1 MKKLVKRYIAES
13 GLLLIGIL
21 WGMGFVTVKIGLNA
35 GMNTFYLMW
44 LRFLGSFVLLSILFR
59 KKIKKV
65 SKDDLKAGVIL
76 GIIQYFGYVFQTY
89 GAAYT
94 TVGKNAFFTAI
105 NVIIVP
111 YIFWIL
117 NKKRPDIFS
126 FSASIICLIGVG
138 IMSLD
143 GNLSFTHLNKGD
155 VMTIISAFF
164 FALQVAYTGYF
175 GRKVHPMNL
184 VLLQMLVGGLMF
196 AVTQLVTSGIS
207 EVTPLH
213 GKTLIAM
220 IYIIVFSTA
229 IPMLLQTYCQ
239 RLTTATRASILMST
253 ESMFAPVFAF
263 FILGEMMSL
272 RVALGA
278 ALILFA
284 VIVSETKLGLVKE
297 EDLETLK

>member
-184 VLLQMLVGGLMF
+184 VLLQMLVGGLLF
-196 AVTQLVTSGIS
+196 AGTQFATSGLR
-207 EVTPLH
+207 EVIPLH
-213 GKTLIAM
+213 GETLMAI
-220 IYIIVFSTA
+220 IYAVVFSTA
-229 IPMLLQTYCQ
+229 IPMLLQIYCQ

-253 ESMFAPVFAF
+253 ESMFAPIFAF
-263 FILGEMMSL
+263 FVLGEIMTL

-278 ALILFA
+278 VFILFS
-284 VIVSETKLGLVKE
+284 VVVSETKLGMVKE
-297 EDLETLK
+297 TDL

>member
-89 GAAYT
+89 GAANT

-143 GNLSFTHLNKGD
+143 SNLNFTHLNKGD

-184 VLLQMLVGGLMF
+184 VLLQMLVGGLLF
-196 AVTQLVTSGIS
+196 AGTQFATSGLR
-207 EVTPLH
+207 EVIPLH
-213 GKTLIAM
+213 GETLMAI
-220 IYIIVFSTA
+220 IYAVVFSTA
-229 IPMLLQTYCQ
+229 IPMLLQIYCQ

-253 ESMFAPVFAF
+253 ESMFAPIFAF
-263 FILGEMMSL
+263 LVLGEMMTL

-278 ALILFA
+278 VFILFS
-284 VIVSETKLGLVKE
+284 VVVSETKLGMVKE
-297 EDLETLK
+297 ANL

>member
-44 LRFLGSFVLLSILFR
+44 LRFLGSFVLLYILFR

-89 GAAYT
+89 GAANT

-111 YIFWIL
+111 YIFWML

-143 GNLSFTHLNKGD
+143 SNLNFTHLNKGD

-184 VLLQMLVGGLMF
+184 VLLQMLVGGLLF
-196 AVTQLVTSGIS
+196 AGTQFATSGLR
-207 EVTPLH
+207 EVIPLH
-213 GKTLIAM
+213 GETLMAI
-220 IYIIVFSTA
+220 IYAVVFSTA
-229 IPMLLQTYCQ
+229 IPMLLQIYCQ

-253 ESMFAPVFAF
+253 ESMFAPIFAF
-263 FILGEMMSL
+263 LVLGEMMTL

-278 ALILFA
+278 VFILFS
-284 VIVSETKLGLVKE
+284 VVVSETKLGMVKE
-297 EDLETLK
+297 ANL

>member
-89 GAAYT
+89 GAANT

-143 GNLSFTHLNKGD
+143 SNLNFTHLNKGD

-184 VLLQMLVGGLMF
+184 VLLQMLVGGLLF
-196 AVTQLVTSGIS
+196 AGTQFATSGLS
-207 EVTPLH
+207 EVIPLH
-213 GKTLIAM
+213 GETLMAI
-220 IYIIVFSTA
+220 IYVVVFSTA
-229 IPMLLQTYCQ
+229 IPMLLQIYCQ
-239 RLTTATRASILMST
+239 RLTTATKASILMST

-263 FILGEMMSL
+263 FILGEMMTL

-278 ALILFA
+278 IFILFS
-284 VIVSETKLGLVKE
+284 VVVSETKLGLVKE
-297 EDLETLK
+297 ANL

>member
-65 SKDDLKAGVIL
+65 SKDDLKAGLIL

-89 GAAYT
+89 GAAHT

-184 VLLQMLVGGLMF
+184 VLLQMLIGGLLF
-196 AVTQLVTSGIS
+196 AGTQFATSGLR
-207 EVTPLH
+207 EVIPLH
-213 GKTLIAM
+213 GETLMAI
-220 IYIIVFSTA
+220 IYAVVFSTA
-229 IPMLLQTYCQ
+229 IPMLLQIYCQ

-253 ESMFAPVFAF
+253 ESMFAPIFAF
-263 FILGEMMSL
+263 FVLGEIMTL

-278 ALILFA
+278 VFILFS
-284 VIVSETKLGLVKE
+284 VVVSETKLGMVKE
-297 EDLETLK
+297 TNL

>member
-1 MKKLVKRYIAES
+1 MKELVKRYIAES

-65 SKDDLKAGVIL
+65 SKDDLKAGIIL

-89 GAAYT
+89 GAANT

-143 GNLSFTHLNKGD
+143 SNLNFTHLNKGD

-184 VLLQMLVGGLMF
+184 VLLQMLVGGLLF
-196 AVTQLVTSGIS
+196 AGTQFATSGLR
-207 EVTPLH
+207 EVIPLH
-213 GKTLIAM
+213 GETLMAI
-220 IYIIVFSTA
+220 IYAVVFSTA
-229 IPMLLQTYCQ
+229 IPMLLQIYCQ

-253 ESMFAPVFAF
+253 ESMFAPIFAF
-263 FILGEMMSL
+263 LVLGEMMTL

-278 ALILFA
+278 VFILFS
-284 VIVSETKLGLVKE
+284 VVVSETKLGMVKE
-297 EDLETLK
+297 ANL

>member
-65 SKDDLKAGVIL
+65 SKDDLKAGLIL

-89 GAAYT
+89 GAAHT

-138 IMSLD
+138 IISLD

-184 VLLQMLVGGLMF
+184 VLLQMLVGGLLF
-196 AVTQLVTSGIS
+196 AGTQFATSGLR
-207 EVTPLH
+207 EVIPLH
-213 GKTLIAM
+213 GETLMAI
-220 IYIIVFSTA
+220 IYAVVFSTA
-229 IPMLLQTYCQ
+229 IPMLLQIYCQ

-253 ESMFAPVFAF
+253 ESMFAPIFAF
-263 FILGEMMSL
+263 FVLGEIMTL

-278 ALILFA
+278 VFILFS
-284 VIVSETKLGLVKE
+284 VVVSETKLGMVKE
-297 EDLETLK
+297 TDL

>member
-89 GAAYT
+89 GAAHT

-111 YIFWIL
+111 YVFWML

-126 FSASIICLIGVG
+126 FSASIICMIGVG

-184 VLLQMLVGGLMF
+184 VLLQMLVGGLLF
-196 AVTQLVTSGIS
+196 AGTQFATSGLR
-207 EVTPLH
+207 EVIPLH
-213 GKTLIAM
+213 GETLMAI
-220 IYIIVFSTA
+220 IYAVVFSTA
-229 IPMLLQTYCQ
+229 IPMLLQIYCQ

-253 ESMFAPVFAF
+253 ESMFAPIFAF
-263 FILGEMMSL
+263 LVLGEMMTL

-278 ALILFA
+278 VFILFS
-284 VIVSETKLGLVKE
+284 VVVSETKLGMVKE
-297 EDLETLK
+297 ANL

>member
-89 GAAYT
+89 GAAHT

-143 GNLSFTHLNKGD
+143 SNLNFTHLNKGD

-196 AVTQLVTSGIS
+196 AGTQFATSGLR
-207 EVTPLH
+207 EVIPLH
-213 GKTLIAM
+213 GETLMAI
-220 IYIIVFSTA
+220 IYAVVFSTA
-229 IPMLLQTYCQ
+229 IPMLLQIYCQ

-253 ESMFAPVFAF
+253 ESMFAPIFAF
-263 FILGEMMSL
+263 LVLGEMMTL

-278 ALILFA
+278 VFILFS
-284 VIVSETKLGLVKE
+284 VVVSETKLGMVKE
-297 EDLETLK
+297 ANL

>member
-89 GAAYT
+89 GAAHT

-126 FSASIICLIGVG
+126 FSASIICMIGVG

-184 VLLQMLVGGLMF
+184 VLLQMLVGGLLF
-196 AVTQLVTSGIS
+196 AGTQFATSGLR
-207 EVTPLH
+207 EVIPLH
-213 GKTLIAM
+213 GETLMAI
-220 IYIIVFSTA
+220 IYAVVFSTA
-229 IPMLLQTYCQ
+229 IPMLLQIYCQ

-253 ESMFAPVFAF
+253 ESMFAPIFAF
-263 FILGEMMSL
+263 FVLGEIMTL

-278 ALILFA
+278 VFILFS
-284 VIVSETKLGLVKE
+284 VVVSETKLGLVKE
-297 EDLETLK
+297 ANL

>member
-89 GAAYT
+89 GAAHT

-126 FSASIICLIGVG
+126 FSASIICMIGVG

-184 VLLQMLVGGLMF
+184 VLLQMLVGGLLF
-196 AVTQLVTSGIS
+196 AGTQFATSGLR
-207 EVTPLH
+207 EVIPLH
-213 GKTLIAM
+213 GETLMAI
-220 IYIIVFSTA
+220 IYAVVFSTA
-229 IPMLLQTYCQ
+229 IPMLLQIYCQ

-253 ESMFAPVFAF
+253 ESMFAPIFAF
-263 FILGEMMSL
+263 FVLGEIMTL

-278 ALILFA
+278 AFILFS
-284 VIVSETKLGLVKE
+284 VVVSETKLGMVKE
-297 EDLETLK
+297 TDL

>member
-35 GMNTFYLMW
+35 GMNTFYLIW

-184 VLLQMLVGGLMF
+184 VLLQMLVGGLLF
-196 AVTQLVTSGIS
+196 AGTQFATSGLS
-207 EVTPLH
+207 EVIPLH
-213 GKTLIAM
+213 GETLMAI
-220 IYIIVFSTA
+220 IYAVVFSTA
-229 IPMLLQTYCQ
+229 IPMLLQIYCQ

-253 ESMFAPVFAF
+253 ESMFAPIFAF
-263 FILGEMMSL
+263 FVLGEIMTL

-278 ALILFA
+278 VFILFS
-284 VIVSETKLGLVKE
+284 VVVSETKLGMVKE
-297 EDLETLK
+297 TDL

>member
-89 GAAYT
+89 GAAHT

-111 YIFWIL
+111 YIFWML

-126 FSASIICLIGVG
+126 FSASIICMIGVG

-155 VMTIISAFF
+155 VITIISAFF

-184 VLLQMLVGGLMF
+184 VLLQMLVGGLLF
-196 AVTQLVTSGIS
+196 AGTQFATSGLR
-207 EVTPLH
+207 EVIPLH
-213 GKTLIAM
+213 GETLMAI
-220 IYIIVFSTA
+220 IYAVVFSTA
-229 IPMLLQTYCQ
+229 IPMLLQIYCQ

-253 ESMFAPVFAF
+253 ESMFAPIFAF
-263 FILGEMMSL
+263 FVLGEIMTL

-278 ALILFA
+278 AFILFS
-284 VIVSETKLGLVKE
+284 VVVSETKLGMVKE
-297 EDLETLK
+297 TDL

>member
-89 GAAYT
+89 GAANT

-143 GNLSFTHLNKGD
+143 SNLNFTHLNKGD

-184 VLLQMLVGGLMF
+184 VLLQMLVGGLLF
-196 AVTQLVTSGIS
+196 AGTQFATSGLR
-207 EVTPLH
+207 EVIPLH
-213 GKTLIAM
+213 GETLMAI
-220 IYIIVFSTA
+220 IYLVVFSTA
-229 IPMLLQTYCQ
+229 IPMMLQIYCQ
-239 RLTTATRASILMST
+239 RLTTATKASILMST

-263 FILGEMMSL
+263 FILGEMMTL

-278 ALILFA
+278 TLILFA

-297 EDLETLK
+297 AKL

>member
-44 LRFLGSFVLLSILFR
+44 LRFLGSFVLLSILLR

-89 GAAYT
+89 GAAHT

-111 YIFWIL
+111 YIFWML

-143 GNLSFTHLNKGD
+143 SNLNFTHLNKGD

-184 VLLQMLVGGLMF
+184 VLLQMLVGGLLF
-196 AVTQLVTSGIS
+196 AGTQFATSGLR
-207 EVTPLH
+207 EVIPLH
-213 GKTLIAM
+213 GETLMAI
-220 IYIIVFSTA
+220 IYAVVFSTA
-229 IPMLLQTYCQ
+229 IPMLLQIYCQ

-253 ESMFAPVFAF
+253 ESMFAPIFAF
-263 FILGEMMSL
+263 LVLGEMMTL

-278 ALILFA
+278 VFILFS
-284 VIVSETKLGLVKE
+284 VVVSETKLGMVKE
-297 EDLETLK
+297 ANL

>member
-89 GAAYT
+89 GAANT

-111 YIFWIL
+111 YIFWML

-143 GNLSFTHLNKGD
+143 SNLNFTHLNKGD

-184 VLLQMLVGGLMF
+184 VLLQMLVGGLLF
-196 AVTQLVTSGIS
+196 AGTQFATSGLR
-207 EVTPLH
+207 EVIPLH
-213 GKTLIAM
+213 GETLMAI
-220 IYIIVFSTA
+220 IYAVVFSTA
-229 IPMLLQTYCQ
+229 IPMLLQIYCQ

-253 ESMFAPVFAF
+253 ESMFAPIFAF
-263 FILGEMMSL
+263 LVLGEMMTL

-278 ALILFA
+278 VFILFS
-284 VIVSETKLGLVKE
+284 VVVSETKLGMVKE
-297 EDLETLK
+297 ANL

>member
-89 GAAYT
+89 GAAHT

-126 FSASIICLIGVG
+126 FSASIICMIGVG

-184 VLLQMLVGGLMF
+184 VLLQMLVGGLLF
-196 AVTQLVTSGIS
+196 AGTQFATSGLR
-207 EVTPLH
+207 EVIPLH
-213 GKTLIAM
+213 GETLMAI
-220 IYIIVFSTA
+220 IYAVVFSTA
-229 IPMLLQTYCQ
+229 IPMLLQIYCQ
-239 RLTTATRASILMST
+239 RLTTATKASILMST
-253 ESMFAPVFAF
+253 ESMFAPIFAF
-263 FILGEMMSL
+263 FVLGEIMTL

-278 ALILFA
+278 VFILFS
-284 VIVSETKLGLVKE
+284 VVVSETKLGMVKE
-297 EDLETLK
+297 EDL

>member
-89 GAAYT
+89 GAAHT

-143 GNLSFTHLNKGD
+143 SNLNFTHLNKGD

-184 VLLQMLVGGLMF
+184 VLLQMLVGGLLF
-196 AVTQLVTSGIS
+196 AGTQFATSGLS
-207 EVTPLH
+207 EVIPLH
-213 GKTLIAM
+213 GETLMAI
-220 IYIIVFSTA
+220 IYVVVFSTA
-229 IPMLLQTYCQ
+229 IPMLLQIYCQ
-239 RLTTATRASILMST
+239 RLTTATKASILMST

-263 FILGEMMSL
+263 FILGEMMTL

-278 ALILFA
+278 IFILFS
-284 VIVSETKLGLVKE
+284 VVVSETKLGLVKE
-297 EDLETLK
+297 ANL

>member
-89 GAAYT
+89 GAANT

-143 GNLSFTHLNKGD
+143 SNLNFTHLNKGD

-184 VLLQMLVGGLMF
+184 VLLQMLVGGLLF
-196 AVTQLVTSGIS
+196 AGTQFATSGLS
-207 EVTPLH
+207 EVIPLH
-213 GKTLIAM
+213 GETLMAI
-220 IYIIVFSTA
+220 IYLVVFSTA
-229 IPMLLQTYCQ
+229 IPMMLQIYCQ
-239 RLTTATRASILMST
+239 RLTTATKASILMST

-263 FILGEMMSL
+263 FILGEMMTL

-278 ALILFA
+278 IFILFS
-284 VIVSETKLGLVKE
+284 VVVSETKLGLVKE
-297 EDLETLK
+297 AKL

>member
-89 GAAYT
+89 GAAHT

-126 FSASIICLIGVG
+126 FSASIICMIGVG

-155 VMTIISAFF
+155 VITIISAFF

-184 VLLQMLVGGLMF
+184 VLLQMLVGGLLF
-196 AVTQLVTSGIS
+196 AGTQFATSGLR
-207 EVTPLH
+207 EVIPLH
-213 GKTLIAM
+213 GETLMAI
-220 IYIIVFSTA
+220 IYAVVFSTA
-229 IPMLLQTYCQ
+229 IPMLLQIYCQ

-253 ESMFAPVFAF
+253 ESMFAPIFAF
-263 FILGEMMSL
+263 LVLGEMMTL

-278 ALILFA
+278 VFILFS
-284 VIVSETKLGLVKE
+284 VVVSETKLGMVKE
-297 EDLETLK
+297 ANL

>member
-89 GAAYT
+89 GAAHT

-111 YIFWIL
+111 YIFWML

-143 GNLSFTHLNKGD
+143 SNLNFTHLNKGD

-184 VLLQMLVGGLMF
+184 VLLQMLVGGLLF
-196 AVTQLVTSGIS
+196 AGTQFATSGLR
-207 EVTPLH
+207 EVIPLH
-213 GKTLIAM
+213 GETLMAI
-220 IYIIVFSTA
+220 IYAVVFSTA
-229 IPMLLQTYCQ
+229 IPMLLQIYCQ

-253 ESMFAPVFAF
+253 ESMFAPIFAF
-263 FILGEMMSL
+263 LVLGEMMTL

-278 ALILFA
+278 VFILFS
-284 VIVSETKLGLVKE
+284 VVVSETKLGMVKE
-297 EDLETLK
+297 VNL

>member
-89 GAAYT
+89 GAAHT

-126 FSASIICLIGVG
+126 FSASIICMIGVG

-155 VMTIISAFF
+155 VITIISAFF

-184 VLLQMLVGGLMF
+184 VLLQMLVGGLLF
-196 AVTQLVTSGIS
+196 AGTQFATSGLR
-207 EVTPLH
+207 EVIPLH
-213 GKTLIAM
+213 GETLMAI
-220 IYIIVFSTA
+220 IYAVVFSTA
-229 IPMLLQTYCQ
+229 IPMLLQIYCQ

-253 ESMFAPVFAF
+253 ESMFAPIFAF
-263 FILGEMMSL
+263 FVLGEIMTL

-278 ALILFA
+278 VFILFS
-284 VIVSETKLGLVKE
+284 VVVSETKLGMVKE
-297 EDLETLK
+297 ANL

>member
-89 GAAYT
+89 GAAHT

-111 YIFWIL
+111 YIFWML

-126 FSASIICLIGVG
+126 FSASIICMIGVG

-184 VLLQMLVGGLMF
+184 VLLQMLVGGLLF
-196 AVTQLVTSGIS
+196 AGTQFATSGLR
-207 EVTPLH
+207 EVIPLH
-213 GKTLIAM
+213 GETLMAI
-220 IYIIVFSTA
+220 IYAVVFSTA
-229 IPMLLQTYCQ
+229 IPMLLQIYCQ

-253 ESMFAPVFAF
+253 ESMFAPIFAF
-263 FILGEMMSL
+263 LVLGEMMTL

-278 ALILFA
+278 VFILFS
-284 VIVSETKLGLVKE
+284 VVVSETKLGMVKE
-297 EDLETLK
+297 TDL

>member
-89 GAAYT
+89 GAANT

-143 GNLSFTHLNKGD
+143 SNLNFTHLNKGD

-184 VLLQMLVGGLMF
+184 VLLQMLVGGLLF
-196 AVTQLVTSGIS
+196 AGTQFATSGLR
-207 EVTPLH
+207 EVIPLH
-213 GKTLIAM
+213 GETLMAI
-220 IYIIVFSTA
+220 IYAVVFSTA
-229 IPMLLQTYCQ
+229 IPMLLQIYCQ

-253 ESMFAPVFAF
+253 ESMFAPIFAF
-263 FILGEMMSL
+263 LVLGEMMTL

-278 ALILFA
+278 VFILFS
-284 VIVSETKLGLVKE
+284 VVVSETKLGMVKE
-297 EDLETLK
+297 TDL

>member
-89 GAAYT
+89 GAAHT

-143 GNLSFTHLNKGD
+143 SNLNFTHLNKGD

-184 VLLQMLVGGLMF
+184 VLLQMLVGGLLF
-196 AVTQLVTSGIS
+196 AGTQFATSGLR
-207 EVTPLH
+207 EVIPLH
-213 GKTLIAM
+213 GETLMAI
-220 IYIIVFSTA
+220 IYAVVFSTA
-229 IPMLLQTYCQ
+229 IPMLLQIYCQ

-253 ESMFAPVFAF
+253 ESMFAPIFAF
-263 FILGEMMSL
+263 FVLGEIMTL

-278 ALILFA
+278 VFILFS
-284 VIVSETKLGLVKE
+284 VVVSETKLGMVKE
-297 EDLETLK
+297 TDL

>member
-89 GAAYT
+89 GAAHT

-143 GNLSFTHLNKGD
+143 SNLNFTHLNKGD

-184 VLLQMLVGGLMF
+184 VLLQMLIGGLLF
-196 AVTQLVTSGIS
+196 AGTQFATSGLR
-207 EVTPLH
+207 EVIPLH
-213 GKTLIAM
+213 GETLMAI
-220 IYIIVFSTA
+220 IYAVVFSTA
-229 IPMLLQTYCQ
+229 IPMLLQIYCQ
-239 RLTTATRASILMST
+239 RLTTATKASILMST
-253 ESMFAPVFAF
+253 ESMFAPIFAF
-263 FILGEMMSL
+263 FVLGEIMTL

-278 ALILFA
+278 VFILFS
-284 VIVSETKLGLVKE
+284 VVVSETKLGMVKE
-297 EDLETLK
+297 TDL

>member
-89 GAAYT
+89 GAAHT

-111 YIFWIL
+111 YIFWML

-126 FSASIICLIGVG
+126 FSASIICMIGVG

-164 FALQVAYTGYF
+164 FALQVGYTGYF

-184 VLLQMLVGGLMF
+184 VLLQMLVGGLLF
-196 AVTQLVTSGIS
+196 AGTQFATSGLR
-207 EVTPLH
+207 EVIPLH
-213 GKTLIAM
+213 GETLMAI
-220 IYIIVFSTA
+220 IYAVVFSTA
-229 IPMLLQTYCQ
+229 IPMLLQIYCQ

-253 ESMFAPVFAF
+253 ESMFAPIFAF
-263 FILGEMMSL
+263 FVLGEIMTL

-278 ALILFA
+278 AFILFS
-284 VIVSETKLGLVKE
+284 VVVSETKLGMVKE
-297 EDLETLK
+297 TDL

>member
-44 LRFLGSFVLLSILFR
+44 LRFLGSFMLLSILFR

-65 SKDDLKAGVIL
+65 SKDDLKAGLIL

-89 GAAYT
+89 GAAHT

-184 VLLQMLVGGLMF
+184 VLLQMLVGGLLF
-196 AVTQLVTSGIS
+196 AGTQFATSGLR
-207 EVTPLH
+207 EVIPLH
-213 GKTLIAM
+213 GETLMAI
-220 IYIIVFSTA
+220 IYAVVFSTA
-229 IPMLLQTYCQ
+229 IPMLLQIYCQ

-253 ESMFAPVFAF
+253 ESMFAPIFAF
-263 FILGEMMSL
+263 FVLGEIMTL

-278 ALILFA
+278 VFILFS
-284 VIVSETKLGLVKE
+284 VVVSETKLGMVKE
-297 EDLETLK
+297 TDL

>member
-65 SKDDLKAGVIL
+65 SKDDLKAGLIL

-89 GAAYT
+89 GAAHT

-184 VLLQMLVGGLMF
+184 VLLQMLVGGLLF
-196 AVTQLVTSGIS
+196 AGTQFATSGLR
-207 EVTPLH
+207 EVIPLH
-213 GKTLIAM
+213 GETLMAI
-220 IYIIVFSTA
+220 IYAVVFSTA
-229 IPMLLQTYCQ
+229 IPMLLQIYCQ

-253 ESMFAPVFAF
+253 ESMFAPIFAF
-263 FILGEMMSL
+263 FVLGEIMTL

-278 ALILFA
+278 AFILFS
-284 VIVSETKLGLVKE
+284 VVVSETKLGMVKE
-297 EDLETLK
+297 TDL

>member
-44 LRFLGSFVLLSILFR
+44 LRFLGSFMLLSILFR

-89 GAAYT
+89 GAAHT

-143 GNLSFTHLNKGD
+143 SNLNFTHLNKGD

-196 AVTQLVTSGIS
+196 AGTQFATSGLR
-207 EVTPLH
+207 EVIPLH
-213 GKTLIAM
+213 GETLMAI
-220 IYIIVFSTA
+220 IYAVVFSTA
-229 IPMLLQTYCQ
+229 IPMLLQIYCQ

-253 ESMFAPVFAF
+253 ESMFAPIFAF
-263 FILGEMMSL
+263 LVLGEMMTL

-278 ALILFA
+278 VFILFS
-284 VIVSETKLGLVKE
+284 VVVSETKLGLVKE
-297 EDLETLK
+297 ANL

>member
-89 GAAYT
+89 GAAHT

-111 YIFWIL
+111 YIFWML

-184 VLLQMLVGGLMF
+184 VLLQMLVGGLLF
-196 AVTQLVTSGIS
+196 AGTQFATSGLR
-207 EVTPLH
+207 EVIPLH
-213 GKTLIAM
+213 GETLMAI
-220 IYIIVFSTA
+220 IYAVVFSTA
-229 IPMLLQTYCQ
+229 IPMLLQIYCQ

-253 ESMFAPVFAF
+253 ESMFAPIFAF
-263 FILGEMMSL
+263 LVLGEMMTL

-278 ALILFA
+278 VFILFS
-284 VIVSETKLGLVKE
+284 VVVSETKLGMVKE
-297 EDLETLK
+297 ANL

>member
-89 GAAYT
+89 GAAHT

-184 VLLQMLVGGLMF
+184 VILQMLIGGLLF
-196 AVTQLVTSGIS
+196 AGTQFATSGLR
-207 EVTPLH
+207 EVIPLH
-213 GKTLIAM
+213 GETLMAI
-220 IYIIVFSTA
+220 IYAVVFSTA
-229 IPMLLQTYCQ
+229 IPMLLQIYCQ

-253 ESMFAPVFAF
+253 ESMFAPIFAF
-263 FILGEMMSL
+263 FVLGEIMTL

-278 ALILFA
+278 VFILFS
-284 VIVSETKLGLVKE
+284 VVVSETKLGLVKE
-297 EDLETLK
+297 TDL

>member
-89 GAAYT
+89 GAANT

-138 IMSLD
+138 IMSID

-184 VLLQMLVGGLMF
+184 VLLQMLVGGLLF
-196 AVTQLVTSGIS
+196 AGTQFATSGLR
-207 EVTPLH
+207 EVIPLH
-213 GKTLIAM
+213 GETLMAI
-220 IYIIVFSTA
+220 IYLVVFSTA
-229 IPMLLQTYCQ
+229 IPMMLQIYCQ
-239 RLTTATRASILMST
+239 RLTTATKASILMST

-263 FILGEMMSL
+263 FILGEMMTL

-278 ALILFA
+278 IFILFS
-284 VIVSETKLGLVKE
+284 VVVSETKLGLVKE
-297 EDLETLK
+297 AKL

>member
-59 KKIKKV
+59 KKIKKI

-89 GAAYT
+89 GAANT

-143 GNLSFTHLNKGD
+143 SNLNFTHLNKGD

-184 VLLQMLVGGLMF
+184 VLLQMLVGGLLF
-196 AVTQLVTSGIS
+196 AGTQFATSGLR
-207 EVTPLH
+207 EVIPLH
-213 GKTLIAM
+213 GETLMAI
-220 IYIIVFSTA
+220 IYLVVFSTA
-229 IPMLLQTYCQ
+229 IPMMLQIYCQ
-239 RLTTATRASILMST
+239 RLTTATKASILMST

-263 FILGEMMSL
+263 FILGEMMTL

-278 ALILFA
+278 IFILFS
-284 VIVSETKLGLVKE
+284 VVVSETKLGLVKE
-297 EDLETLK
+297 AKL

>member
-89 GAAYT
+89 GAAHT

-111 YIFWIL
+111 YIFWML

-126 FSASIICLIGVG
+126 FSASIICMIGVG

-164 FALQVAYTGYF
+164 FALQVAYTGHF

-184 VLLQMLVGGLMF
+184 VLLQMLVGGLLF
-196 AVTQLVTSGIS
+196 AGTQFATSGIS

-253 ESMFAPVFAF
+253 ESMFAPIFAF
-263 FILGEMMSL
+263 FVLGEIMTL

-278 ALILFA
+278 VFILFS
-284 VIVSETKLGLVKE
+284 VVVSETKLGLVKE
-297 EDLETLK
+297 TDL

>member
-89 GAAYT
+89 GAAHT

-184 VLLQMLVGGLMF
+184 VLLQMLVGGLLF
-196 AVTQLVTSGIS
+196 AGTQFATSGLS
-207 EVTPLH
+207 EVIPLH
-213 GKTLIAM
+213 GETLMAI
-220 IYIIVFSTA
+220 IYAVVFSTA
-229 IPMLLQTYCQ
+229 IPMLLQIYCQ

-253 ESMFAPVFAF
+253 ESMFAPIFAF
-263 FILGEMMSL
+263 FVLGEIMTL

-278 ALILFA
+278 VFILFS
-284 VIVSETKLGLVKE
+284 VVVSETKLGMVKE
-297 EDLETLK
+297 TDL

>member
-89 GAAYT
+89 GAAHT

-126 FSASIICLIGVG
+126 FSASIICMIGVG

-155 VMTIISAFF
+155 VITIISAFF

-184 VLLQMLVGGLMF
+184 VLLQMLVGGLLF
-196 AVTQLVTSGIS
+196 AGTQFATSGLR
-207 EVTPLH
+207 EVIPLH
-213 GKTLIAM
+213 GETLMAI
-220 IYIIVFSTA
+220 IYAVVFSTA
-229 IPMLLQTYCQ
+229 IPMLLQIYCQ

-253 ESMFAPVFAF
+253 ESMFAPIFAF
-263 FILGEMMSL
+263 FVLGEIMTL

-278 ALILFA
+278 IFILFS
-284 VIVSETKLGLVKE
+284 VVVSETKLGMVKE
-297 EDLETLK
+297 TDL

>member
-65 SKDDLKAGVIL
+65 SKDDLKAGLIL

-89 GAAYT
+89 GAAHT

-184 VLLQMLVGGLMF
+184 VLLQMLIGGLLF
-196 AVTQLVTSGIS
+196 AGTQFATSGLR
-207 EVTPLH
+207 EVIPLH
-213 GKTLIAM
+213 GETLMAI
-220 IYIIVFSTA
+220 IYAVVFSTA
-229 IPMLLQTYCQ
+229 IPMLLQIYCQ

-253 ESMFAPVFAF
+253 ESMFAPIFAF
-263 FILGEMMSL
+263 FVLGEIMTL

-278 ALILFA
+278 VFILFS
-284 VIVSETKLGLVKE
+284 VVVSETKLGLVKE
-297 EDLETLK
+297 TDL

>member
-1 MKKLVKRYIAES
+1 
-13 GLLLIGIL
+13 
-21 WGMGFVTVKIGLNA
+21 MGFVTVKIGLNA

-89 GAAYT
+89 GAAHT

-111 YIFWIL
+111 YIFWML

-143 GNLSFTHLNKGD
+143 SNLNFTHLNKGD
-155 VMTIISAFF
+155 VLTIISAFF

-184 VLLQMLVGGLMF
+184 VLLQMLVGGLLF
-196 AVTQLVTSGIS
+196 AGTQFATSGLR
-207 EVTPLH
+207 EVIPLH
-213 GKTLIAM
+213 GETLMAI
-220 IYIIVFSTA
+220 IYAVVFSTA
-229 IPMLLQTYCQ
+229 IPMLLQIYCQ

-253 ESMFAPVFAF
+253 ESMFAPIFAF
-263 FILGEMMSL
+263 LVLGEMMTL

-278 ALILFA
+278 VFILFS
-284 VIVSETKLGLVKE
+284 VVVSETKLGMVKE
-297 EDLETLK
+297 ANL